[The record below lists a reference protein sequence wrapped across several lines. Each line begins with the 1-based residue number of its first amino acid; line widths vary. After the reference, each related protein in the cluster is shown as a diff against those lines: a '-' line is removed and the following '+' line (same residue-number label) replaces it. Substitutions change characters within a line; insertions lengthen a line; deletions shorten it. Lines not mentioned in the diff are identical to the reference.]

1 MTGHPPRSSAPDPD
15 TELRGETKP
24 AESPGAAE
32 SRDWGELQHRLLFER
47 NPHPMMVFERG
58 SLRILA
64 VSDAAARA
72 YGYSREEFTS
82 MTVRDLIPVD
92 EMEEFDELQ
101 RSLAPVEELGVVE
114 MIQRR
119 HLRKDGSEIE
129 VEITSDNLELGGRQC
144 RLLVLQDVTERERVA
159 DELAQARERQRASE
173 ERYRTIFER
182 NPQPMVLYDRETLQ
196 IVAVSEA
203 MVEHYGYTREEFA
216 SMTIKDLLRT
226 EDVARLLAFIA
237 AHPDGTRPSDG
248 LSETEG
254 EGYPSNHRLKD
265 GTIIDVEITS
275 TNLDLDG
282 RPCRIALMND
292 VTLRNRIAAE
302 AMVARDQAVEASNA
316 KSAFLA
322 NVSHEVRT
330 PMNGVIGMTE
340 LLLETDLTEEQR
352 EYAVHVARSGE
363 QMLSVINDILDLSK
377 IESGHLE
384 LELEEFDLGAAVRQ
398 TCDSAST
405 LAATK
410 GLTLEIA
417 VDEGVPPRLRGDARR
432 LQQVLLNL
440 LTNAVKF
447 TATGSIS
454 VRVEATARSEAK
466 TAISIAVTD
475 SGIGIAADALDRVFD
490 PFTQADA
497 STTRVYG
504 GTGLGL
510 AIVRELVELM
520 DGSITAA
527 SEPGRGSTFR
537 FDVEM
542 DNVAAADAAPA
553 GKAEEE
559 SATFESAPS
568 VLIAEDNPVN
578 QIVAERML
586 ERCGCTAQVVSDGLA
601 AVEAWRTGRYDLV
614 LMDCQMP
621 HLDGYEA
628 TAQIRRLEGANRTPI
643 IAMTAHALAGD
654 RQRCLDAGMDDYLS
668 KPLRHADLR
677 AAITRWAVDRLAR
690 ADSVQA
696 SPVQ

>member
-1 MTGHPPRSSAPDPD
+1 VTAHVPPSSA
-15 TELRGETKP
+15 GE
-24 AESPGAAE
+24 SLG
-32 SRDWGELQHRLLFER
+32 WGELQHRLLFER
-47 NPHPMMVFERG
+47 NPQPMMVFERG

-64 VSDAAARA
+64 VSDAAVRA

-82 MTVRDLIPVD
+82 MTVRDLIPAD
-92 EMEEFDELQ
+92 DLEDFDEHQ
-101 RSLAPVEELGVVE
+101 RSLAQVEVLGVLE
-114 MIQRR
+114 MSRRR
-119 HLRKDGSEIE
+119 HLRKDGSEIQ
-129 VEITSDNLELGGRQC
+129 VEITGDDLELGGRPC
-144 RLLVLQDVTERERVA
+144 RLLVLQDVTASERVA
-159 DELAQARERQRASE
+159 GELAQARDLLRASE

-203 MVEHYGYTREEFA
+203 MVEHYGYTRDEFA
-216 SMTIKDLLRT
+216 SMTIKDLLLPQ
-226 EDVARLLAFIA
+226 DVRKLLAFIA
-237 AHPDGTRPSDG
+237 AHPNGTRPSDG
-248 LSETEG
+248 LSETGRES
-254 EGYPSNHRLKD
+254 YPGNHRLRD
-265 GTIIDVEITS
+265 GTVIDVEITS

-292 VTLRNRIAAE
+292 VTQRNRIAAE
-302 AMVARDQAVEASNA
+302 VIVARDQAVEASNA

-322 NVSHEVRT
+322 NVSHEIRT

-340 LLLETDLTEEQR
+340 LLLETDLTDEQR
-352 EYAVHVARSGE
+352 EYAVHVGRSGE

-384 LELEEFDLGAAVRQ
+384 LDCEEFDLAAKVRE

-405 LAATK
+405 LARTK
-410 GLTLEIA
+410 GLALELA
-417 VDEGVPPRLRGDARR
+417 VDEAVPSRLLGDARR

-454 VRVEATARSEAK
+454 VRVGAAPRSEAR
-466 TAISIAVTD
+466 TAISVAVTD
-475 SGIGIAADALDRVFD
+475 SGIGIPAEALDRIFD

-497 STTRVYG
+497 STTRNYG

-520 DGSITAA
+520 NGSITAE

-537 FDVEM
+537 FEVEM
-542 DNVAAADAAPA
+542 DNVAGSEAAPGGSA
-553 GKAEEE
+553 GKEE
-559 SATFESAPS
+559 SETFESAPT

-578 QIVAERML
+578 QIVAARML
-586 ERCGCTAQVVSDGLA
+586 ERCGCSAQVVSDGHA
-601 AVEAWRTGRYDLV
+601 AIEAWRGGRYDLV

-621 HLDGYEA
+621 NLDGYEA
-628 TAQIRRLEGANRTPI
+628 TAQIRRLEGDGRRTPI
-643 IAMTAHALAGD
+643 VAMTAHALAGD

-677 AAITRWAVDRLAR
+677 AAIKRWV
-690 ADSVQA
+690 VEQA
-696 SPVQ
+696 PREGSSQTSPVQ